1 MVTRYTAFVAL
12 AFAALL
18 SGCSDKVDALF
29 SSAQLINPPE
39 SSDRKAIT
47 QLAYLDA
54 YDEVLGDD
62 YAFVA
67 YKEEDKR
74 SGEWRL
80 KIKGK
85 KVADTSIKPES
96 PILRRKMAEAAQA
109 GKDYVVTGFN
119 IQPRNNDP
127 RLVEHRVYF
136 DEALQPQHVELHLV
150 TRNRDASPKV
160 KQVARFDWPA
170 VQESKKKLLAAPA
183 STASAE
189 VEELAYIDAYD
200 VIADTDYAYLAY
212 KVSDKKSGEWM
223 LKIMAKSTAG
233 TSIDPASTSLAKKFQ
248 AAASEGRDYIT
259 TGFQLSPREG
269 DPRMV
274 EHRVYFDPSLTP
286 TRVEMHVVTRKAD
299 GSPFEKKVARFPWPV

>member
-1 MVTRYTAFVAL
+1 MRTRFVAL
-12 AFAALL
+12 LALVL
-18 SGCSDKVDALF
+18 VPLFSGCSDKVDALF
-29 SSAQLINPPE
+29 SGAQLINPPE

-47 QLAYLDA
+47 QLAYVDSH
-54 YDEVLGDD
+54 DEVLGDD

-170 VQESKKKLLAAPA
+170 VQESEKKLLAVPA
-183 STASAE
+183 STASTE

-212 KVSDKKSGEWM
+212 KVSDKNSGEWM
-223 LKIMAKSTAG
+223 LKIMANSTAG
-233 TSIDPASTSLAKKFQ
+233 TSIDPASLAKKFQ

-274 EHRVYFDPSLTP
+274 EHRVYFDPSLAP

-299 GSPFEKKVARFPWPV
+299 GSPYEKKVARFPWPV